1 MDTPEAPTGPPIP
14 PELAALT
21 DSLDGNLHTL
31 AAGNNDIRDAAL
43 KAAKCVFDLAMKSEP
58 QAKPH
63 IDKLLATLGPANAP
77 ETRSQARKRKRSPSP
92 APIPTFQTTPLAA
105 LYTDGMDDDQVWSQL
120 DLRSKQLCDMLDFVL
135 EGELPDTELED
146 DEPEEEDGMEVD
158 GDEEL
163 DGLEGFDDEDES
175 LDDEEDED
183 EEDEDVE
190 DSSSVASQ
198 TERIQDL
205 RDASDGEEDEPDALS
220 LLERMDKRPSRIPTR
235 RKRGHPE
242 LDDGFFDLAAFNAE
256 TEEAESRQ
264 VSRGHLNEDD
274 SDNDDNISVDLF
286 APVDDEQALE
296 ESDDEQAEP
305 YYKDFFEPPKKSPT
319 KGKGKAA
326 SPKKAGGV
334 RFHDEVRVKNIKKRG
349 KGLPVN
355 YDPAGD
361 EDEDDDDEYDE
372 AGELPDD
379 SDDDEEDE
387 DEDEDA
393 SDDDEDMEEDES
405 DAESS
410 LDGLR
415 GKETIDRLKDDLFA
429 DEEDE
434 EEAADMTAHERRMAA
449 LREQIAELEQEN
461 VGEKDWV
468 LMGEVDSRKR
478 PQNSLLEEDLEFER
492 LSKAIPVETEEV
504 IKSLEERIKARILAN
519 DFDDVVRI
527 RPVDDKPFLPSRFF
541 ELKDKKSEQGLA
553 EIYEDEYV
561 AAQSG
566 VGTDDRDGKLK
577 KEHDELDKMWE
588 GICYKLDALSNAHFT
603 PKQVRIAIC
612 LFMLVTYSFI
622 NQPKASISTISN
634 MPTASLESAL
644 PTAVSTTSMLAPQEI
659 HAPKPS
665 DLRARTELTPAEK
678 RALHHKER
686 KAKRKMRD
694 TLEKSV
700 DKFARMKGA
709 KGTRKQKEE
718 ALRSVVKSGKGVTVV
733 GKKNKEILEQRGKK
747 GKKACIPK
755 RALMAIVVAAYN
767 ADCILSLRGSL
778 PVEFL
783 PPILAQ
789 AQAEDLIRWE
799 EDWPEIAELT
809 RPVWK
814 NVLRKR
820 FPKEWQQLEAE
831 DKNPESWSECFTL
844 FKEQETRRFE
854 EAVNK
859 LRNARAD
866 EDQRKQLRMTKVDAK
881 LPPPKQ
887 RKYGQSWAPKTA
899 LQKTYTKASRQQQA
913 TFARTAPPAFT
924 PKSYAS
930 LSKKPDILPSPSSSI
945 SSHVSVSTVVHNRPT
960 ASSSATSSSS
970 SRASSSSSVGPKAR
984 AVTSNA
990 ATPNASPVIRSAT
1003 APAAPTPKPTPSD
1016 PPPPYATVDPLQ
1028 RPANAVAPAP
1038 RPSSPD
1044 AMPPPAK
1051 RFKKANKMACLFMPK
1066 NRAYSQIA
1074 AATK

>member
-1 MDTPEAPTGPPIP
+1 MDTPEAHTGPPIP
-14 PELAALT
+14 PELSALT
-21 DSLDGNLHTL
+21 ASLDGNLHTL
-31 AAGNNDIRDAAL
+31 ATGNNAIRDAAL

-135 EGELPDTELED
+135 EGELPDSELEG
-146 DEPEEEDGMEVD
+146 DEPDEEDGMEVD

-163 DGLEGFDDEDES
+163 DGLEGFDEEDES
-175 LDDEEDED
+175 FDGQEDED
-183 EEDEDVE
+183 ADEDEDVE

-235 RKRGHPE
+235 RKRGHSE

-274 SDNDDNISVDLF
+274 SDDDDNISVDLF

-296 ESDDEQAEP
+296 ESDDEQTEP

-319 KGKGKAA
+319 KGKGKGA

-355 YDPAGD
+355 YDPVGD
-361 EDEDDDDEYDE
+361 EDEDEDDEYDE
-372 AGELPDD
+372 EGDVPDD
-379 SDDDEEDE
+379 SEDDEEEEDE
-387 DEDEDA
+387 DDDDA
-393 SDDDEDMEEDES
+393 SDDDEDMEENES

-429 DEEDE
+429 DEEDQ

-541 ELKDKKSEQGLA
+541 ELRDKKSEQGLA
-553 EIYEDEYV
+553 EIYEDEYL

-603 PKQVRIAIC
+603 PK
-612 LFMLVTYSFI
+612 
-622 NQPKASISTISN
+622 QPKASISTISN

-678 RALHHKER
+678 RALHNKER

-747 GKKACIPK
+747 GKK
-755 RALMAIVVAAYN
+755 V
-767 ADCILSLRGSL
+767 
-778 PVEFL
+778 
-783 PPILAQ
+783 
-789 AQAEDLIRWE
+789 
-799 EDWPEIAELT
+799 
-809 RPVWK
+809 
-814 NVLRKR
+814 
-820 FPKEWQQLEAE
+820 
-831 DKNPESWSECFTL
+831 
-844 FKEQETRRFE
+844 
-854 EAVNK
+854 
-859 LRNARAD
+859 
-866 EDQRKQLRMTKVDAK
+866 
-881 LPPPKQ
+881 
-887 RKYGQSWAPKTA
+887 
-899 LQKTYTKASRQQQA
+899 
-913 TFARTAPPAFT
+913 
-924 PKSYAS
+924 
-930 LSKKPDILPSPSSSI
+930 
-945 SSHVSVSTVVHNRPT
+945 
-960 ASSSATSSSS
+960 
-970 SRASSSSSVGPKAR
+970 
-984 AVTSNA
+984 
-990 ATPNASPVIRSAT
+990 
-1003 APAAPTPKPTPSD
+1003 
-1016 PPPPYATVDPLQ
+1016 
-1028 RPANAVAPAP
+1028 
-1038 RPSSPD
+1038 
-1044 AMPPPAK
+1044 
-1051 RFKKANKMACLFMPK
+1051 
-1066 NRAYSQIA
+1066 
-1074 AATK
+1074 